1 MATCRCWPPLKG
13 PAGSSAGEAKVRPQ
27 AARCPRCL
35 LPWESLET
43 EAGLG
48 LGWLGVP
55 APFSASREDSLK
67 SASPPDPPQFFSL
80 SPQIPLT
87 PRRRRFISLDSSL
100 HSLSLSFFIS
110 PSPLNPFFLFKGKT
124 FTAVTMS
131 EQPQKVLGM
140 PVSFFF
146 SILLN
151 RPDPLGRE
159 MPRVRDIC
167 LMLDR
172 LGFAEDN

>member
-1 MATCRCWPPLKG
+1 M
-13 PAGSSAGEAKVRPQ
+13 RPQ
-27 AARCPRCL
+27 AARCPCCL

-67 SASPPDPPQFFSL
+67 SASPPDPPQFFFPLPKYL
-80 SPQIPLT
+80 SPPVGADLFLST
-87 PRRRRFISLDSSL
+87 PPFI
-100 HSLSLSFFIS
+100 LSLSFFIS

-146 SILLN
+146 SIPLN